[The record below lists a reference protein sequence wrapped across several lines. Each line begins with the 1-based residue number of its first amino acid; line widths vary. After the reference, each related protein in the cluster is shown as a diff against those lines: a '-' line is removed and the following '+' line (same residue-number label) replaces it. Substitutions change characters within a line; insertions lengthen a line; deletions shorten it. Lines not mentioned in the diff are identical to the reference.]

1 VSDGRV
7 DEMINALLDEFTDI
21 QPQNSN
27 RRYLRNLIKAS
38 LEFADTKTSRL
49 DLKIATTAI
58 EEMADAFRMFSS
70 YRDAPKVTIFGS
82 ARIKSSDALYEL
94 TKELASR
101 LASSGVMVI
110 TGAGPGIMA
119 AGNEGAG
126 PGMAMGINIR
136 LPFETEPNEFI
147 ANDDKL
153 VEMKYFFTR
162 KLMLIKE
169 STGFLILPGGFGT
182 MDETFELLTLQQ
194 TGKAEPAA
202 IVLTE
207 SAGDSF
213 WEGWLR
219 FVNAEIFSRN
229 LASPVDAS
237 LFRIT
242 STVEETIEELI
253 RFNRNYVSRRFI
265 GSDMV
270 IRLRKA
276 PSPRECADLSAEF
289 ADILD
294 DSKIRVISPR
304 PVEITEGDSLH
315 FERIALSYGGGRS
328 GRLRQ
333 LINRLNAIDLS

>member
-1 VSDGRV
+1 
-7 DEMINALLDEFTDI
+7 MQINALLDEFAKI
-21 QPQNSN
+21 RPNHAN
-27 RRYLRNLIKAS
+27 RRYLRNLIRSS
-38 LEFADTKTSRL
+38 LHFADDNTSRL

-58 EEMADAFRMFSS
+58 EEMAEAFRMFSG
-70 YRDAPKVTIFGS
+70 YRDVPKVTIFGS
-82 ARIKSSDALYEL
+82 ARVRPQDDLYAL
-94 TKELASR
+94 TRDLAQR
-101 LASSGVMVI
+101 LAAAGVMVI

-126 PGMAMGINIR
+126 PNMAMGINIR

-147 ANDDKL
+147 ANDEKL

-169 STGFLILPGGFGT
+169 SIGFLILPGGFGT

-207 SAGDSF
+207 VAGDTF
-213 WEGWLR
+213 WQGWLE
-219 FVNAEIFSRN
+219 FVRTEIFNRK
-229 LASPVDAS
+229 LASPIDAS

-242 STVEETIEELI
+242 DTVDKTIEEILG
-253 RFNRNYVSRRFI
+253 FNRNYVSRRFV
-265 GSDMV
+265 GSEMV

-276 PSPRECADLSAEF
+276 PSPRECAELSREF
-289 ADILD
+289 ADLLD
-294 DSKIRVISPR
+294 DAKIRVINPY
-304 PVEITEGDSLH
+304 PIEVTEGDSLH
-315 FERIALSYGGGRS
+315 LERIALPYGGDQA

-333 LINRLNAIDLS
+333 LIDRLNAIDPS